1 MEFFG
6 LNAVYLAE
14 IVNGFENGQV
24 EWTKNGER
32 NIMKR
37 DGSEIYTFVKLGGNA
52 TRCSVMNLVDL
63 AGSENAAAAGT
74 QGLRQKFA
82 KLAKKI
88 VTRPVVNEVNDD
100 GLLSKCLR
108 EIELLKQELEK
119 TKTKK
124 ENDEEER
131 IREQRMKLAELMKG
145 ILNGRGTTGTAS
157 TLTNITE
164 NETNPSDRKRLLQRI
179 EEQYE
184 ELCKLRNEFSQT
196 KSDLS
201 TAEDEME
208 RMQNFTNVLRRELE
222 EVRQQYVSAEKAFA
236 MKDADSLALERAS
249 EIESLKGALAASM
262 GQVEMATRLAAD
274 TRESVE
280 RELQQR
286 YSAALKASEEEV
298 QQLRKDNTD
307 LSSRIDILLRSSGC
321 VTEEEAMSLREE
333 ITELKDV
340 IERKNKALEVAKMHQ
355 DELEA
360 CNVTVERLSRE
371 KKDLT
376 MRLKLKT
383 ENVEMLSSRVNSL
396 RDEINEKQAE
406 ITKAKNASK
415 SAEVNLEK

>member
-1 MEFFG
+1 MGCGCGLFESTFF
-6 LNAVYLAE
+6 
-14 IVNGFENGQV
+14 
-24 EWTKNGER
+24 
-32 NIMKR
+32 
-37 DGSEIYTFVKLGGNA
+37 TF
-52 TRCSVMNLVDL
+52 
-63 AGSENAAAAGT
+63 
-74 QGLRQKFA
+74 QFA

-108 EIELLKQELEK
+108 EIELLKQELESKKIRRQTWAPGNGPLLPSRAGSFSPPRKRERALGAIEECGGQTSDEKIWSTGLDMEEKPDAGDGLVIPIFVQNERRSISKVDVDAQTSEPYPVDRSDEVATLKKGNASLAEQLSAK
-119 TKTKK
+119 TKLCK
-124 ENDEEER
+124 ELET
-131 IREQRMKLAELMKG
+131 Q
-145 ILNGRGTTGTAS
+145 
-157 TLTNITE
+157 ITE
-164 NETNPSDRKRLLQRI
+164 NDANPSDRKRLLHRI

-184 ELCKLRNEFSQT
+184 ELCKLRKEVSQT
-196 KSDLS
+196 K
-201 TAEDEME
+201 
-208 RMQNFTNVLRRELE
+208 
-222 EVRQQYVSAEKAFA
+222 AFA
-236 MKDADSLALERAS
+236 LKDADSLALERAS
-249 EIESLKGALAASM
+249 EIESLKEALAASV

-280 RELQQR
+280 RELEQR

-360 CNVTVERLSRE
+360 CSVTVERLSRE